1 MAKPKQTWFVSSEMF
16 TFSKKKV
23 TRKVRTIETKS
34 TPLSALKTLQKNLY
48 ETQFLKVCVCQI
60 GPARQSAH
68 PPPRSRRDANKAQ
81 STYLSSKWDAF
92 TVICSKTYTRKQTT
106 MLAGTPCL
114 VSGESGQS
122 VKCENSSVNCWP
134 KPKKKKIRKK
144 CQTQNCRKSDTHWCK
159 IIRTRHSCK
168 YFFFR
173 KLKLG
178 FSTNEM
184 TCCQSNFC
192 QKWHLVFFSS
202 DWLNFLT
209 RQCRSPWNVW
219 QFVRALLD

>member
-60 GPARQSAH
+60 GPARQSAP

-114 VSGESGQS
+114 ASGEAGQP

-134 KPKKKKIRKK
+134 KPKKKNKK
-144 CQTQNCRKSDTHWCK
+144 EMSNA
-159 IIRTRHSCK
+159 
-168 YFFFR
+168 
-173 KLKLG
+173 KL
-178 FSTNEM
+178 S
-184 TCCQSNFC
+184 
-192 QKWHLVFFSS
+192 QKWHALV
-202 DWLNFLT
+202 
-209 RQCRSPWNVW
+209 
-219 QFVRALLD
+219 